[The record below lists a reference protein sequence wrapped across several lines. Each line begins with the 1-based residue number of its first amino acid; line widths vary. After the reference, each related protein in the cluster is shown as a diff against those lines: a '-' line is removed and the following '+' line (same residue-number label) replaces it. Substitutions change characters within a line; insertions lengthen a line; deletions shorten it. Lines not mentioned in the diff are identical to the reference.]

1 MQDKKR
7 GAKLLSHVD
16 EETLDRGP
24 VKVKKPRRRKPRV
37 WLVSFWV
44 CFSLL
49 FLMLVVGVSGL
60 YYVWNQLSPTKA
72 GPPVEVTITKGMSA
86 NSVSKLLEENGIIK
100 NSFIFGY
107 YLVLK
112 EEGANF
118 QAGRYELKPG
128 MDKLEVI
135 AKLNAG
141 DVMKQ
146 ETVKFTIPEGYSIL
160 QIADKLAAEGI
171 ADRDKF
177 LALTNEQR
185 TWSGAETVLF
195 IPKEL
200 PTAKY
205 RLEGYLFPDTYEV
218 VKGVSEEE
226 IILRLL
232 KEQDRKLATLPE
244 DWVDQLDKLNISMHQ
259 MLTVASIIEREVM
272 VDEERA
278 KVAGV
283 IYNRLAEPMRLQVDA
298 TIQYALGEQKE
309 LLSYEDTELDD
320 PYNTYAID
328 GLPPGPIA
336 NPSLE
341 SIKAALYPEE
351 HNYLFY
357 VTKKD
362 GSNTHL
368 FAETYQQHQRN
379 IEKSKQTAQ

>member
-195 IPKEL
+195 VPKEF
-200 PTAKY
+200 PNAKY

-232 KEQDRKLATLPE
+232 KEQDRKLSTLPE

-320 PYNTYAID
+320 PYNTYTID

>member
-1 MQDKKR
+1 M
-7 GAKLLSHVD
+7 SHVD

>member
-1 MQDKKR
+1 
-7 GAKLLSHVD
+7 LSHVD

-195 IPKEL
+195 VPKEF
-200 PTAKY
+200 PNAKY

-232 KEQDRKLATLPE
+232 KEQDRKLSTLPE

-320 PYNTYAID
+320 PYNTYTID

>member
-195 IPKEL
+195 MPKEF
-200 PTAKY
+200 PNAKY

-320 PYNTYAID
+320 PYNTYTID

>member
-232 KEQDRKLATLPE
+232 KEQDRKLSTLPE

-320 PYNTYAID
+320 PYNTYTID

>member
-1 MQDKKR
+1 M
-7 GAKLLSHVD
+7 SHVD

-351 HNYLFY
+351 HNYL
-357 VTKKD
+357 
-362 GSNTHL
+362 
-368 FAETYQQHQRN
+368 
-379 IEKSKQTAQ
+379 

>member
-1 MQDKKR
+1 
-7 GAKLLSHVD
+7 LSHVD

>member
-1 MQDKKR
+1 M
-7 GAKLLSHVD
+7 SHVD

-195 IPKEL
+195 VPKEF
-200 PTAKY
+200 PNAKY

-232 KEQDRKLATLPE
+232 KEQDRKLSTLPE

-320 PYNTYAID
+320 PYNTYTID

>member
-1 MQDKKR
+1 MN
-7 GAKLLSHVD
+7 HV
-16 EETLDRGP
+16 EEESKP
-24 VKVKKPRRRKPRV
+24 VKVKKPKRKKPRV

-49 FLMLVVGVSGL
+49 FLMLIIAVSGL

-72 GPPVEVTITKGMSA
+72 GPAVEVEITKGMSA
-86 NSVSKLLEENGIIK
+86 NSVSKLLEEKGIIK

-112 EEGANF
+112 EEGSNF
-118 QAGRYELKPG
+118 QAGTYELKPG
-128 MDKLEVI
+128 MDKHEVI

-141 DVMKQ
+141 DVIAK
-146 ETVKFTIPEGYSIL
+146 ETVKFTIPEGFTVE
-160 QIADKLAAEGI
+160 QIAHKLNEEGIVNKEAFLKLASEERSWA
-171 ADRDKF
+171 
-177 LALTNEQR
+177 
-185 TWSGAETVLF
+185 GAETVLLF
-195 IPKEL
+195 PKE
-200 PTAKY
+200 AENVKY

-218 VKGVSEEE
+218 VKGISEED

-232 KEQDRKLATLPE
+232 KEQDRKLASLPG
-244 DWVDQLDKLNISMHQ
+244 DWVDQLDILGISMHE
-259 MLTVASIIEREVM
+259 MLTIASLIEREV
-272 VDEERA
+272 VIDEERA

-283 IYNRLAEPMRLQVDA
+283 IYNRLNEPMRLQIDA

-309 LLSYEDTELDD
+309 LLTNEDTQLDS
-320 PYNTYAID
+320 PYNTYQID

-336 NPSLE
+336 NPSLD

-362 GSNTHL
+362 GSNSHL
-368 FAETYQQHQRN
+368 FAETFREHERN
-379 IEKSKQTAQ
+379 IEKSKQTAN